1 MITISASIISPIL
14 RVMTPI
20 LLCALGGVYSERSG
34 TGNITYEGSM
44 LMGTFAGVVGSY
56 FSGSALIGVLCAV
69 LGGIFVN
76 LFYGLLRLHMGGD
89 NVVCGFAVNSF
100 CIGATT
106 YLLRTIFKV
115 SGTLSDPK
123 IKGLYKVRISAF
135 QNIQIIKYFFNNQTL
150 LVYLT
155 FILVIITSII
165 LKKTKFG
172 MNIRACG
179 ENPMAAAAVGVNVNK
194 TRWICIT
201 ITGVLCG
208 LGGAQMALGNLT
220 QFSENMTGGRGFIAL
235 AAVIL
240 SQATPIGV
248 LCTAILFG
256 VAEAYANLL
265 QLTSISSYLIM
276 MIPYTAV
283 IIILIL
289 QPERMKELYVKW
301 KIHRKKTE
309 QRGS

>member
-44 LMGTFAGVVGSY
+44 LMGTFTGVVGSY
-56 FSGSALIGVLCAV
+56 FSGSALVGVLCAV
-69 LGGIFVN
+69 LGGVLVN
-76 LFYGLLRLHMGGD
+76 LFYGLLRLRMGGD
-89 NVVCGFAVNSF
+89 NVVCGFAINSF
-100 CIGATT
+100 CVGVTT
-106 YLLRTIFKV
+106 YLLRTIFKT
-115 SGTLSDPK
+115 SGTLSDSR
-123 IKGLYKVRISAF
+123 IKGLYKVNISALK
-135 QNIQIIKYFFNNQTL
+135 NVPVLKYFFNNQTL
-150 LVYLT
+150 LVYLAI
-155 FILVIITSII
+155 ILVIVTSVI

-179 ENPMAAAAVGVNVNK
+179 ENPMAAAAVGVDVNK
-194 TRWICIT
+194 TRWLCII

-240 SQATPIGV
+240 SRATPIGV
-248 LCTAILFG
+248 LCTAVLFG

-276 MIPYTAV
+276 MIPYAAV
-283 IIILIL
+283 IVILVL
-289 QPERMKELYVKW
+289 QPARIKELKMKW
-301 KIHRKKTE
+301 KIYRNKVKI
-309 QRGS
+309 R